1 MTALPRVLIDVSEL
15 ADGSGWRVDIGS
27 AQGDAETLASLTM
40 DALVVEQGWNVP
52 GVSGVRDEKQ
62 DDDIRGLARRI
73 ENGEIEAG
81 DVAAYG
87 HWLFSC
93 LLEPVWTRITSS
105 PAVRARGGVELA
117 LRWPADSCLH
127 RLVWEAMHDG
137 ARPLAASQDLL
148 VAVTRLV
155 PVQGRDAPAP
165 IAGIPRALFATG
177 SPLTDETIRP
187 GAMIMGLVRQLDA
200 DGACVSRVEQHVSLH
215 ELAEECRAF
224 APDVVTLIAHG
235 DLADGI
241 GVIKLK
247 SRSASEPEGY
257 GAEELANAL
266 ISPGHIPAAVLLAV
280 CQSAVSV
287 RAAPLAARLVEL
299 GVPVVSAVAGDIS
312 EQACRL
318 YTRNLVKA
326 LVGGAC
332 VVEAA
337 ADGRRAAIVETGVAA
352 DRLDW
357 AMPALFAADNTPP
370 GLRVVDPSRADS
382 LETVAKELELRRRP
396 LYIEPPEV
404 MAYVKRL
411 FAQDQRQRLG
421 LVGFGSDDSISGLGG
436 TRLLREIGLHLL
448 RSGHIPVMLGPYGP
462 ADVPGSVR
470 AVVGEIMLRV
480 VRASHH
486 LHIRPELTRVL
497 SGNPQAAALVAS
509 ATAAGD
515 AETYHELMLHA
526 VSAFRAGAE
535 PWPEADIVRMRLK
548 RDLYELAA
556 AAGGLPEPF
565 GLHTRVVVLADE
577 LDRWSGALDGLVE
590 LIRGSGLGTF
600 EQPVPLVFTACYTSP
615 TGKPL
620 LHLREADSGQPG
632 FAFPKLQQ
640 LPAHIAA
647 LGFQWVLLHPWE
659 SHPRVF
665 VRAPTAAPE
674 LIANAL
680 MTLGGKPTQVRDQ
693 LYAIAEVLVTAKLLH
708 CGDDEAAF
716 QAYVRKYK

>member
-1 MTALPRVLIDVSEL
+1 VIIDVSEP
-15 ADGSGWRVDIGS
+15 ADGSGWHVDIGS
-27 AQGDAETLASLTM
+27 AQGDAAVSASLTM
-40 DALVVEQGWNVP
+40 DALVVEEGWRVP
-52 GVSGVRDEKQ
+52 VAPGGRDEKQ
-62 DDDIRGLARRI
+62 DDHLLRLARRVDVGSI
-73 ENGEIEAG
+73 DPG

-87 HWLFSC
+87 HWLFQC
-93 LLEPVWTRITSS
+93 LLEPAWPRITES
-105 PAVRARGGVELA
+105 PAVRDRGGVELA

-137 ARPLAASQDLL
+137 TRPLAASPDLL

-155 PVQGRDAPAP
+155 PVRGGNAPAP
-165 IAGIPRALFATG
+165 TTGIPRALFATG

-200 DGACVSRVEQHVSLH
+200 DGACVSRVEQHVSLR
-215 ELAEECRAF
+215 ELAEDCRAF

-235 DLADGI
+235 DLADGS
-241 GVIKLK
+241 GVVKLK
-247 SRSASEPEGY
+247 SRSGSEPEGY
-257 GAEELANAL
+257 GAEELASAL
-266 ISPGHIPAAVLLAV
+266 ISPGHAPAAVLLAV

-318 YTRNLVKA
+318 YTRHLVKA

-357 AMPALFAADNTPP
+357 AMPALFAADCTPP
-370 GLRVVDPSRADS
+370 GLRVVDPRRADT

-404 MAYVKRL
+404 MTYVRRL
-411 FAQDQRQRLG
+411 FTDDQRQRLG
-421 LVGFGSDDSISGLGG
+421 LVAFGSDDSISGLGG
-436 TRLLREIGLHLL
+436 TRLLREIGLNLL

-470 AVVGEIMLRV
+470 AVFGEIMLRV

-486 LHIRPELTRVL
+486 LHIRPELSRVL
-497 SGNPQAAALVAS
+497 PGNKEAGALVAS
-509 ATAAGD
+509 AAAARD
-515 AETYHELMLHA
+515 EETYHELMLEA
-526 VSAFRAGAE
+526 VSAFRAGSE
-535 PWPEADIVRMRLK
+535 PWPEADIVRMRLR
-548 RDLYELAA
+548 RDLYELAT
-556 AAGGLPEPF
+556 AAGELPEPF
-565 GLHTRVVVLADE
+565 GPHTQVVVLADE
-577 LDRWSGALDGLVE
+577 LDRWCGALDGLVE
-590 LIRGSGLGTF
+590 LVKGSGLGTF
-600 EQPVPLVFTACYTSP
+600 ERPVPFIFTACYTSP
-615 TGKPL
+615 TGEPL
-620 LHLREADSGQPG
+620 RHLRDANSGQPG
-632 FAFPKLQQ
+632 FAFPRLQP
-640 LPAHIAA
+640 LPQHVAS

-659 SHPRVF
+659 AHPEVF
-665 VRAPTAAPE
+665 VRAPTASPE
-674 LIANAL
+674 QISEAL
-680 MTLGGKPTQVRDQ
+680 MGLGGKPTQVRDM
-693 LYAIAEVLVTAKLLH
+693 LYVIAKTLVTVNVLH

-716 QAYVRKYK
+716 QSYLRKYK